1 MDKQHC
7 EECDT
12 EVSEGIARYS
22 LNTFK
27 KILCMKHQ
35 KEEREKTY
43 PPRLAEFLNKNL

>member
-1 MDKQHC
+1 MDKEHC
-7 EECDT
+7 EVCEV

-35 KEEREKTY
+35 REEREKTY
-43 PPRLAEFLNKNL
+43 PPRLAKFLNKNL